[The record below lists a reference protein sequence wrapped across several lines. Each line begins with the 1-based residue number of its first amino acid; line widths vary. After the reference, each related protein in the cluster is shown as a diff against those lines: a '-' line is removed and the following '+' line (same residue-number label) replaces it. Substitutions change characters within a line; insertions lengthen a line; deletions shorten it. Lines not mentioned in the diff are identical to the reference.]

1 MSEVEPLDGRQW
13 SRLLAETG
21 YVLRLSD
28 GTEDGTWYFW
38 FSEAHNQ
45 LYHRRV
51 SFTQTKPS
59 GAEEIEIRNDEDVTS
74 QLVDADLSD
83 WEPARA
89 MTDGGTVTESAS
101 DGPTG
106 PIIFSH
112 PTAREQLVEEGVVYT
127 FRTSRRTTGETH
139 WRRERTGSKQGDVRV
154 QFVTGGVRPGRGGLS
169 LFADQS
175 GFGTNAAWCDAIR
188 EVHGDGETLPKTGC
202 VYRVEVLDDGE

>member
-1 MSEVEPLDGRQW
+1 MPEIEPLDGRQW

-45 LYHRRV
+45 LYHRRL

-83 WEPARA
+83 WEPPRA
-89 MTDGGTVTESAS
+89 MTDGGTVTESAP

-106 PIIFSH
+106 PIIFSD
-112 PTAREQLVEEGVVYT
+112 PTARKQLLDEGVVYT
-127 FRTSRRTTGETH
+127 FRPTERTTGETH
-139 WRRERTGSKQGDVRV
+139 WRRERTGCGQGSVRV
-154 QFVTGGVRPGRGGLS
+154 TEVCEVRPGTGVLS
-169 LFADQS
+169 LFAAES
-175 GFGTNAAWCDAIR
+175 GFESDAHWRAAIR
-188 EVHGDGETLPKTGC
+188 NLHGDLPDQGY
-202 VYRVEVLDDGE
+202 VYRVEVLADAE

>member
-1 MSEVEPLDGRQW
+1 MPEFQPLSGAQW

-28 GTEDGTWYFW
+28 GTPEGTWCFW

-45 LYHRRV
+45 LFHRRL

-83 WEPARA
+83 WEPPRA
-89 MTDGGTVTESAS
+89 MTDGGAATATS

-106 PIIFSH
+106 PIIFQH
-112 PTAREQLVEEGVVYT
+112 PVPREYLLDEGVVYT
-127 FRTSRRTTGETH
+127 FRTSERTTGVTR
-139 WRRERTGSKQGDVRV
+139 WRRERTGKGQDRVRV
-154 QFVTGGVRPGRGGLS
+154 QFVTGGIKPGRGGLS
-169 LFADQS
+169 LFAEDS
-175 GFGTNAAWCDAIR
+175 GFGTDEAWREAIR
-188 EVHGDGETLPKTGC
+188 EVHGDGETLPDRGYL
-202 VYRVEVLDDGE
+202 YRVEVLE